1 MDAEKPADDESDRRV
16 AAMASMVPRG
26 TDKEAII
33 NRFTAK
39 EILHEELGLRSSHQ
53 PDYGFDQT
61 TRDRLIAHTRKD
73 AAHALLN
80 TMTLMKEVRELK
92 RRSAKFENTVV
103 LTFLILFIAWAWGP
117 KLSLILKSFFPPMP

>member
-1 MDAEKPADDESDRRV
+1 MDAEKPADDEFDRRV

-117 KLSLILKSFFPPMP
+117 KFF